1 MNTEYSEYGNVK
13 NVLESFP
20 IFFFLFF
27 KDNLSTK
34 KNPKTNSRYL
44 STAGYHIAR

>member
-27 KDNLSTK
+27 FFQGQFEYQEKSQN
-34 KNPKTNSRYL
+34 
-44 STAGYHIAR
+44 